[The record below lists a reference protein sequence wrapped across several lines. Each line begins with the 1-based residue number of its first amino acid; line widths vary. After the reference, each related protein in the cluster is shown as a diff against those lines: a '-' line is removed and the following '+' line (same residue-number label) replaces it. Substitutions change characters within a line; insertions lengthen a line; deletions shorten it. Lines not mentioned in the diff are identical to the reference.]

1 MSDLMKSNLKTLSQD
16 LNMIQT
22 KKKEL
27 QKRFD
32 LDDKCK
38 IFNEI
43 VLIRDKAKNTVI
55 RILI

>member
-1 MSDLMKSNLKTLSQD
+1 MTDLMKSNLKTLSQD
-16 LNMIQT
+16 LSTIQT

-43 VLIRDKAKNTVI
+43 ILINKKAKKTVKLK
-55 RILI
+55 LI